1 MLNAVFFEKYD
12 CHFDLRTYMM
22 DIPHSF
28 ASAQETTYDR
38 SFIID
43 INPGALLLGQILDT
57 GLSIESIV
65 LWRRYVVA
73 YFPFQY
79 LISDQSACLNIFL
92 AELSV
97 HFAVGSSRC
106 ANLTAPLASVV
117 DSDDTGASSM
127 ATILYRRPEV

>member
-1 MLNAVFFEKYD
+1 
-12 CHFDLRTYMM
+12 M

-28 ASAQETTYDR
+28 FSAQKTTYDK
-38 SFIID
+38 SFILD

-57 GLSIESIV
+57 GLSIESIA

-92 AELSV
+92 AEPSV
-97 HFAVGSSRC
+97 HFAVGSS
-106 ANLTAPLASVV
+106 NLTAAALASVV

-127 ATILYRRPEV
+127 ATKLYQRPEV